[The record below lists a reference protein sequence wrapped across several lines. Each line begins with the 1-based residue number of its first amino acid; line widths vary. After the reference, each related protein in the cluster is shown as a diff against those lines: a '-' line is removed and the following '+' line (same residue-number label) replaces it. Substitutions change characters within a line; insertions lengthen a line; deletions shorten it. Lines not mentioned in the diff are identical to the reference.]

1 LEIRYFDPFRRVTVC
16 FNLRRR
22 ELVLGFVVLVAVVV
36 SLLGQGAKN
45 LNTAGLFCLLQK
57 IVKGA

>member
-1 LEIRYFDPFRRVTVC
+1 VTVC